1 MSNISNNDDILRIPP
16 DEEEEVEENPL
27 SCVDDFLQ
35 EPEEIEGELVSYAEI
50 LAAAILNDEVVITIP
65 MESEER
71 VKNGIKGYKSKQATK
86 NRKEGQPIDNSIL
99 SFMSRPSK
107 DFLGYVDL
115 SVISQNRGVVRVKKM
130 SIPENDL
137 PD

>member
-1 MSNISNNDDILRIPP
+1 MSNTGSNKGIQST
-16 DEEEEVEENPL
+16 EEDNERDSLL

-35 EPEEIEGELVSYAEI
+35 EPDDPEGELVSYAEI
-50 LAAAILNDEVVITIP
+50 LAAAVLNDEVVITIP
-65 MESEER
+65 MENEER

-86 NRKEGQPIDNSIL
+86 NRKEGQPVDNSIL

-107 DFLGYVDL
+107 EFLGYVDL
-115 SVISQNRGVVRVKKM
+115 SVISQSRGVVRVKKM